1 MTEKKSIL
9 MGSDHAGFPLK
20 QIVGEFLKTSGYEVI
35 DLGTDGVASVNYVDY
50 GKKVAKAVS
59 LGQADKG
66 ILVCGTGMG
75 MSIVANRF
83 SGVRAAL
90 CSDVFSAQMSRM
102 HNDSNILVMGGR
114 LIGDILACEIVRV
127 WLATPFEGGRHLER
141 ILSIDTAANSG
152 AEK

>member
-1 MTEKKSIL
+1 MSEKKSSIL

-20 QIVGEFLKTSGYEVI
+20 QIVRKFLETSGYELT
-35 DLGTDGVASVNYVDY
+35 DLGTDGLQSVNYADY

-59 LGQADKG
+59 LGQAEKG
-66 ILVCGTGMG
+66 ILLCGTGMG

-102 HNDSNILVMGGR
+102 HNDSNILVLGGR

-127 WLATPFEGGRHLER
+127 WLSTPFDGGRHLER
-141 ILSIDTAANSG
+141 IRSID
-152 AEK
+152 AESKM